1 MRTDVKVI
9 RKLHFFNLG
18 STKSNVKIVFVWN
31 QVNWWLGWK
40 SVNKSFDL
48 DRDPGIWLQV
58 MRQLLPWANHV
69 NLQSFDTD
77 QAFGCNLWSLSIC
90 FWTLFFNFLKN
101 SKGLERQL
109 LPCTNRVNFQT
120 YDTKQAL
127 KCNVVNLPR
136 SLGNFYHVPSMSTFK
151 HVTLVAICNLCQ
163 LCQFH
168 STYTHVNVQTR
179 EMQK

>member
-1 MRTDVKVI
+1 MVASYEAAITFCQPCQLTEF
-9 RKLHFFNLG
+9 LH
-18 STKSNVKIVFVWN
+18 
-31 QVNWWLGWK
+31 
-40 SVNKSFDL
+40 
-48 DRDPGIWLQV
+48 RPGIWMQSV
-58 MRQLLPWANHV
+58 IFV
-69 NLQSFDTD
+69 NLFLAT
-77 QAFGCNLWSLSIC
+77 
-90 FWTLFFNFLKN
+90 FFNFLKN

-109 LPCTNRVNFQT
+109 LPCTNHVNFQT